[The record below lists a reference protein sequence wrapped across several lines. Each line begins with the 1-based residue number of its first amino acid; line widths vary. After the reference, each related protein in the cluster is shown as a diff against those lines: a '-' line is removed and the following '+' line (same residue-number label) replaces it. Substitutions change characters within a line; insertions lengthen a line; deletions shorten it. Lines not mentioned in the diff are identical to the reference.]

1 MHTFEHLDN
10 VNILYMA
17 RNQFKS
23 NLKVKIC
30 KHISKKFYLFP
41 TLSSQIPSSA
51 VEMPGS
57 ADIPGLNVQFGALD
71 FGSEAGSGSVDVAHT
86 EPARENAPTQGSASV
101 PMPVSTQQPQSSLF
115 SKPGPVRCVCAR
127 AHAFLHI
134 VCSTLN
140 LEPLTSMSTSCF

>member
-127 AHAFLHI
+127 ACIFTYCLFHI
-134 VCSTLN
+134 KS
-140 LEPLTSMSTSCF
+140 